1 MILAMGETRPSAIL
15 ARKARKLRKRTGD
28 SRYIAKCEL
37 ETPRLGEIFKK
48 SSTKAIYLMVTEP
61 IIISFCL
68 WIGFA
73 WMVFINF
80 LIL

>member
-15 ARKARKLRKRTGD
+15 ARKARKLRKKTD
-28 SRYIAKCEL
+28 DNRYIAKCEL
-37 ETPRLGEIFKK
+37 ERPKLGELFKR

-68 WIGFA
+68 WMGFA
-73 WMVFINF
+73 WMVLIN
-80 LIL
+80 L